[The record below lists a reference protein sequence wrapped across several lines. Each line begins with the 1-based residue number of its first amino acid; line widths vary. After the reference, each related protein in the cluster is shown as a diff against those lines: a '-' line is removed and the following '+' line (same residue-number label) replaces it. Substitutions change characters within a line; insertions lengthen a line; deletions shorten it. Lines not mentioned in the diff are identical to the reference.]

1 MQINTDGFEYLAGDG
16 RILNNMSGVPVRPVF
31 SDQAVSF
38 LSALSKELLADR
50 RAREY
55 PDVMSYAYWIRR
67 ASLEKEKMQQSDRSS
82 RIGRGTAFQD
92 RKSVV

>member
-50 RAREY
+50 RGKGD
-55 PDVMSYAYWIRR
+55 PGGMSH
-67 ASLEKEKMQQSDRSS
+67 S
-82 RIGRGTAFQD
+82 
-92 RKSVV
+92 